1 MTLVE
6 LSVALAVSKV
16 ETSQNFPLS
25 VRDKTSGSE
34 AWIFTRAKL
43 CRPVDSIEH
52 PALAMRL
59 SEKNTH
65 SKANLDLAQ
74 AANVTFII
82 SSAR

>member
-25 VRDKTSGSE
+25 VRYKTSGSE
-34 AWIFTRAKL
+34 A
-43 CRPVDSIEH
+43 
-52 PALAMRL
+52 LAMRL
-59 SEKNTH
+59 NEKNTH
-65 SKANLDLAQ
+65 SRANLDLEAQ

>member
-25 VRDKTSGSE
+25 VRYKTSGSK
-34 AWIFTRAKL
+34 AWILARAKL
-43 CRPVDSIEH
+43 CRPADSIEH

-59 SEKNTH
+59 NEKNAH
-65 SKANLDLAQ
+65 STL
-74 AANVTFII
+74 T
-82 SSAR
+82 SAPGTLC